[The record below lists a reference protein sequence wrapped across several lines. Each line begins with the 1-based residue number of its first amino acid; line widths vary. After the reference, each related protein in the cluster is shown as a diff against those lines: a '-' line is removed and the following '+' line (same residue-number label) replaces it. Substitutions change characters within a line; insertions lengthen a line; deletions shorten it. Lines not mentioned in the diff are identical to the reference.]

1 MKRTS
6 RLAKI
11 KVILFCLLTLV
22 FIFGCKGSD
31 TREQVDDVVEEAAG
45 KKNVER
51 MQRMKQ
57 DIEQIKKDQQNRYDQ
72 LDTGKD
78 ENN

>member
-51 MQRMKQ
+51 MQTELVQRG
-57 DIEQIKKDQQNRYDQ
+57 IGTCGIKPSEFLFAKIDFRR
-72 LDTGKD
+72 
-78 ENN
+78 